1 MKKYFIAGLVFLL
14 ILSVGLIFYGIWLN
28 NRGEVQIT
36 QRMSESKLDLPG
48 VKVDWRELYPKV
60 MLSDV
65 NLYSDDMVD
74 AVTLINGRI
83 TETFAPKNSRV
94 RQGEVI
100 FVVENEDISLELK
113 EADANILEA
122 TAQLKQTE
130 NVYDRQKRLLERKAT
145 SAARLD
151 EAETSYKAAQARLEM
166 YKAQRDKLL
175 MQKSRQ
181 DVIAP
186 IDGKIL
192 VLYRQKGSYVNA
204 GTSLALI
211 GDFSTLYFS
220 TSVDDEDARY
230 LEIGEQAEL
239 IFNEN
244 DFQKVYSTDYAAGNK
259 GNEQTFTAT
268 VERITPPLGE
278 PAAIR
283 NVIWSVDNSSE
294 LLESQIYGAVSFQ
307 SHSSYRCLTVPLDA
321 IIDTDEPAVFVVTE
335 QETIERRKIKVG
347 VNDGKYIEVLEGLNA
362 GEIVINH
369 SETSLSDGTPVNVTL
384 EDEKESDRP

>member
-1 MKKYFIAGLVFLL
+1 MKKYFVAGLVFLL

-48 VKVDWRELYPKV
+48 VKVERRELYPKV

-74 AVTLINGRI
+74 AVTLIDGRI

-100 FVVENEDISLELK
+100 FVVENEDIGLELK

-122 TAQLKQTE
+122 TSQLKQAE
-130 NVYDRQKRLLERKAT
+130 NVYERQKRLLERKAT
-145 SAARLD
+145 SAAKLD
-151 EAETSYKAAQARLEM
+151 EAETSYQAAQARLEM
-166 YKAQRDKLL
+166 YRAKRDKLL
-175 MQKSRQ
+175 MQKDRQ
-181 DVIAP
+181 EVIAP

-204 GTSLALI
+204 GMSLALI

-220 TSVDDEDARY
+220 TPIDDKNAIHIG
-230 LEIGEQAEL
+230 IGEQAEL
-239 IFNEN
+239 IFDEN

-259 GNEQTFTAT
+259 GIHQTFTAT
-268 VERITPPLGE
+268 VKEITPPLEE

-307 SHSSYRCLTVPLDA
+307 SHSSYQCLTVPLDA
-321 IIDTDEPAVFVVTE
+321 IIDIDEPAVFVVTA
-335 QETIERRKIKVG
+335 QETIERRKIKIG
-347 VNDGKYIEVLEGLNA
+347 ANDGKYIEVLEGLKA
-362 GEIVINH
+362 GEIVVNH
-369 SETSLSDGTPVNVTL
+369 SEASLADGTPVNVTL
-384 EDEKESDRP
+384 EDEKEGKAP

>member
-1 MKKYFIAGLVFLL
+1 ML
-14 ILSVGLIFYGIWLN
+14 ILSAGLILYGVWLN

-48 VKVDWRELYPKV
+48 VKVKRRELYPKV

-74 AVTLINGRI
+74 AVTLIDGRI

-100 FVVENEDISLELK
+100 FVVENEDIGLELK

-122 TAQLKQTE
+122 TSQLKQAE
-130 NVYDRQKRLLERKAT
+130 NVYERQKRLLERNAT
-145 SAARLD
+145 SAAKLD
-151 EAETSYKAAQARLEM
+151 EAETSYQAAQARLEM
-166 YKAQRDKLL
+166 YRAKRDKLL
-175 MQKSRQ
+175 MQKERQ
-181 DVIAP
+181 EVIAP

-192 VLYRQKGSYVNA
+192 VLYRQKGAYVNA

-220 TSVDDEDARY
+220 TPVEDKNARY
-230 LEIGEQAEL
+230 LGVGQQAKL
-239 IFNEN
+239 FF
-244 DFQKVYSTDYAAGNK
+244 DKDDLQKIYGTDYAAGNK

-268 VERITPPLGE
+268 VEEITPPLDE
-278 PAAIR
+278 PATIR
-283 NVIWSVDNSSE
+283 NVIWAVDNSSE

-307 SHSSYRCLTVPLDA
+307 SHSSYQCLTVPLDA
-321 IIDTDEPAVFVVTE
+321 IINIDEPAVFVVTVH
-335 QETIERRKIKVG
+335 ETIERRKIKTG
-347 VNDGKYIEVLEGLNA
+347 ANDGKYIEVLEGLKA
-362 GEIVINH
+362 GEIVVNH
-369 SETSLSDGTPVNVTL
+369 TEASLSDGTPVNVTL
-384 EDEKESDRP
+384 EDEKAGDAP